1 MGKRAHARL
10 PASSSERWI
19 ACTRSAILNMQAD
32 DKGSPY
38 AAQGTDAHALC
49 EHLLKQALRR
59 KSRDPTPDLTWYDQ
73 EMQECAEGYR
83 DFVMEQIEEAKA
95 LSPDPYIGIEQRL
108 DYSRWVPE
116 GFGTG
121 DCVIIAD
128 GLLHIIDYK
137 YGVGIPVA
145 AENNSQL
152 MCYAAAALDTFEGIY
167 QIDRIKLSIYQP
179 RRENVC
185 TWETTKDELLKWA
198 DEVLAPAA
206 QLALKGEG
214 DFNPGDHCTFCKV
227 KDTCRARA
235 EEEMKLMKYEFEE
248 PELLTDEEIAL
259 ILPAID
265 NLTSWASDVKEYAL
279 NKALSGTRFKGFK
292 VVEGKANRKY
302 TDENAVATVLTEAG
316 CDPFEKKV
324 KGITALTKE
333 LGKKRFEELLSGLI
347 ARPKGKPVLV
357 PESDKRPEYV
367 NVTNSD
373 FETEEGE

>member
-83 DFVMEQIEEAKA
+83 DFVVEQIEEAKT

-152 MCYAAAALDTFEGIY
+152 MCYA
-167 QIDRIKLSIYQP
+167 
-179 RRENVC
+179 V
-185 TWETTKDELLKWA
+185 
-198 DEVLAPAA
+198 
-206 QLALKGEG
+206 
-214 DFNPGDHCTFCKV
+214 
-227 KDTCRARA
+227 
-235 EEEMKLMKYEFEE
+235 
-248 PELLTDEEIAL
+248 
-259 ILPAID
+259 
-265 NLTSWASDVKEYAL
+265 
-279 NKALSGTRFKGFK
+279 
-292 VVEGKANRKY
+292 
-302 TDENAVATVLTEAG
+302 
-316 CDPFEKKV
+316 
-324 KGITALTKE
+324 
-333 LGKKRFEELLSGLI
+333 
-347 ARPKGKPVLV
+347 
-357 PESDKRPEYV
+357 
-367 NVTNSD
+367 
-373 FETEEGE
+373 